1 MKNNASRKILI
12 VDDESEMRVAL
23 ETTLRREDYQLV
35 CAEDGK
41 QALEQFEGQEFD
53 LVLTD
58 VRMPKLSGLE
68 LLRAVK
74 ERSPKTPVVMMTA
87 YGTIDNAVEAMKEGA
102 FDYLIKGSGFSAD
115 VLVSTVKRA
124 FLNPQDYVPPA
135 RPTGIIDKTNSVA
148 TKQIVTQNEEMKK
161 LLKFAES
168 VAFSKSTVLIMGE
181 TGTGKELFAR
191 YIHQCSPRADK
202 PFMAVNCAAL
212 PEGLLESELFGHEK
226 GSFTGATENKEGKFQ
241 LAHQSSL
248 LLDEVTEMSLPLQ
261 AKLLRVLQE
270 HEVDKVGG
278 RAPIPVDV
286 RVIATTNRDIRRR
299 IQDQEFRED
308 LYYRLNVFPIHVPP
322 LKDRKD
328 DIAALTDRFISNYAS
343 SEGKAVRAISDEGL
357 ELLVSY
363 DWPGNVRQL
372 ENAIFRGVV
381 LCDGDVLNIGD
392 FPHIAQAQGV
402 ASPQS
407 GQVAV
412 AELPA
417 DVILTSNEDGR
428 GRELKEIESD
438 AIRLGLERC
447 KGQMSEAARQLGIGR
462 STLYRKVRQYGLDEY
477 SVD

>member
-1 MKNNASRKILI
+1 MKNNAARKILI

-23 ETTLRREDYQLV
+23 ETTLKREDYQLV

-41 QALEQFEGQEFD
+41 QALEQFEDQDFD

-58 VRMPKLSGLE
+58 VRMPRLSGLE

-135 RPTGIIDKTNSVA
+135 RPTGIIDKVDSISA
-148 TKQIVTQNEEMKK
+148 KQIVTQNEEMKK
-161 LLKFAES
+161 LLKFAEN
-168 VAFSKSTVLIMGE
+168 VAYSKSTVLIMGE

-308 LYYRLNVFPIHVPP
+308 LYYRLNVIP
-322 LKDRKD
+322 LNLIPLRERKE
-328 DIAALTDRFISNYAS
+328 DIPLLAEHFIKQFCQENSRSPVKVDPATLT
-343 SEGKAVRAISDEGL
+343 
-357 ELLVSY
+357 LLKKY
-363 DWPGNVRQL
+363 RWPGNIRELGNIIERTCLMCQ
-372 ENAIFRGVV
+372 
-381 LCDGDVLNIGD
+381 GDTLLPSHLFFD
-392 FPHIAQAQGV
+392 E
-402 ASPQS
+402 
-407 GQVAV
+407 
-412 AELPA
+412 ELPSSGKKGA
-417 DVILTSNEDGR
+417 RLSGTIDEMEKELILQTLEEVSGN
-428 GRELKEIESD
+428 KTKAAES
-438 AIRLGLERC
+438 
-447 KGQMSEAARQLGIGR
+447 LGISIR
-462 STLYRKVRQYGLDEY
+462 TLRNKLNEYGDE
-477 SVD
+477 DTKK